1 MRLGALLTVSI
12 FMLSLFSLGAFAQ
25 TSPSSTSTSTS
36 SPLAST
42 PPTAPSIT
50 VTTDSKSYLMG
61 NTIVI
66 SGQVQAVVPGTPLTI
81 QVLNPNTNLIY
92 VDQIT
97 VSSDGK
103 FTDTIKASCSP
114 NQQCLWSAS
123 GTYTVKVQY
132 GLPNVTAQTT
142 FAFQSSVA
150 PVSNV
155 FQVKDP
161 NSQQTFSVN
170 YTITGG
176 SVKDMTIDAQSISL
190 IVSVNSTSDGTL
202 SLHMPRT
209 LIDAK
214 TSTGQDDSFIILIDG
229 AEVKPQSESADS
241 NYRTLTVPFLQGDQ
255 DIEIIGTQIV
265 PEFGPIAAL
274 VLAIAIVSIIAI
286 SSKTGLRFMPK
297 Y

>member
-1 MRLGALLTVSI
+1 MRSGSLFAVSI
-12 FMLSLFSLGAFAQ
+12 FALSMFSFGAFAQ
-25 TSPSSTSTSTS
+25 TSPQTSN
-36 SPLAST
+36 AT
-42 PPTAPSIT
+42 PPATPLIT
-50 VTTDSKSYLMG
+50 VTTNSPSYIMG
-61 NTIVI
+61 DTIFI

-81 QVLNPNTNLIY
+81 QVLNPTTNLIY
-92 VDQIT
+92 VAQID

-103 FTDTIKASCSP
+103 YTSTIKASCSP
-114 NQQCLWSAS
+114 NQQCLWATG

-142 FAFQSSVA
+142 FAFQSSVT
-150 PVSNV
+150 PVSNI

-161 NSQQTFSVN
+161 NSQQTFAVN

-176 SVKDMTIDAQSISL
+176 AVKDMTIDPQSLSL
-190 IVSVNSTSDGTL
+190 IVSINSTSDGSITL
-202 SLHMPRT
+202 QMPRT

-214 TSTGQDDSFIILIDG
+214 TSSGTDDAFIILIDG

-241 NYRTLTVPFLQGDQ
+241 NLRTLTIQFLQGDQ
-255 DIEIIGTQIV
+255 DIEIIGTQII

-274 VLAIAIVSIIAI
+274 VLAIAITSIIAV
-286 SSKTGLRFMPK
+286 SAKTGLRLMPK

>member
-1 MRLGALLTVSI
+1 MRLEVLPAVT
-12 FMLSLFSLGAFAQ
+12 FFALSLFSLQVFAQ
-25 TSPSSTSTSTS
+25 TTPQPT
-36 SPLAST
+36 AT

-50 VTTDSKSYLMG
+50 VSTDSKSYLIG
-61 NTIVI
+61 DTIVI

-92 VDQIT
+92 VNQIN

-103 FTDTIKASCSP
+103 YTATIKASCSP
-114 NQQCLWSAS
+114 NQPCLWSAS

-132 GLPNVTAQTT
+132 GLPNVTALST
-142 FAFQSSVA
+142 FAFQSSIA
-150 PVSNV
+150 PISKI

-161 NSQQTFSVN
+161 SSQQTFSVN
-170 YTITGG
+170 YTIGGG

-190 IVSVNSTSDGTL
+190 IVSVNSTSDGNITL
-202 SLHMPRT
+202 YMPRT

-214 TSTGQDDSFIILIDG
+214 TSSGQDDSFIILIDG
-229 AEVKPQSESADS
+229 AEVKPQSESSDS
-241 NYRTLTVPFLQGDQ
+241 SYRTLAIQFLQGDQ

-274 VLAIAIVSIIAI
+274 VLAIAIVSIIAV
-286 SSKTGLRFMPK
+286 SAKTGLRFMPK